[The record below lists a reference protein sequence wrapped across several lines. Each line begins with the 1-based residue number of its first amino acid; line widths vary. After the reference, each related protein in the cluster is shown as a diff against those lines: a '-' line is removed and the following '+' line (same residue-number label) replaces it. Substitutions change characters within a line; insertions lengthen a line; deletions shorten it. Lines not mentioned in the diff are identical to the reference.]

1 MVKSLRKN
9 LPDAFLDCHLMVT
22 NPKQWVPDFAKAG
35 ASLYS
40 FHLECLVSSSAFRS
54 RSSTGSP
61 PTTSAIF

>member
-1 MVKSLRKN
+1 MKSLRKN

-40 FHLECLVSSSAFRS
+40 FHLECLVSPSAFS
-54 RSSTGSP
+54 LAVVHGSP